1 MNPGVPVVWDLLKVG
16 QSDTKTVVMYN
27 NLLIIRSCRTGY
39 TPLESCAASWQRHAT
54 RKGEFM
60 IRDCVHLAC
69 PLTRNGSRDN
79 CNCSLGL
86 SRPVCQSLVFPGASA
101 FCDARRNS
109 WTYVQSRCP
118 DAKALCLIV
127 LARPAS
133 MCVTQVH
140 QFCDLR
146 YGISATKGICIIFK

>member
-1 MNPGVPVVWDLLKVG
+1 MPWILEFLFGIYYKWGKAH
-16 QSDTKTVVMYN
+16 TKTVVMYN
-27 NLLIIRSCRTGY
+27 NLLLIIRSCRTGY
-39 TPLESCAASWQRHAT
+39 TPLQSCAASWQRHAA

-60 IRDCVHLAC
+60 IRGCVHLAR
-69 PLTRNGSRDN
+69 PLTRNGSWDN

-86 SRPVCQSLVFPGASA
+86 SRPVCQWLVFTGASA

-118 DAKALCLIV
+118 DVKAWCLIV
-127 LARPAS
+127 LARPVS
-133 MCVTQVH
+133 MCVTRVH

-146 YGISATKGICIIFK
+146 YGISATKGIFK